1 MTGWRRRFRRS
12 VASSGWDEPG
22 GRRIRKPER
31 AKGAGLGRDAV
42 VAVARRS
49 PRHSSLFWF
58 LFDQHDQLIEA
69 KKHSGLGIPWESM
82 LPVFAA
88 LNLTLWKGKAVTPKG
103 ARQTFLR
110 VQKKKA
116 RLAALQAKAEAERA
130 FQRARDPRRNMPS
143 RFTGS
148 FTAPLSVSSTASGRC
163 TPAAS
168 AAGYGGGGR
177 ERADRHA
184 WRTGPDLGGP
194 EELLPASEF
203 TLIFEGKPLDL
214 RLFDRAQDPLASDLP
229 EFSDEDRIRVMKV
242 HLKMRFESWRKERG
256 HSQSNRVD
264 REWRKRLGK
273 S

>member
-1 MTGWRRRFRRS
+1 MSQAGEGS
-12 VASSGWDEPG
+12 
-22 GRRIRKPER
+22 RKPES
-31 AKGAGLGRDAV
+31 AEGAGFGRDAV

-69 KKHSGLGIPWESM
+69 KKHSALGIPWESI
-82 LPVFAA
+82 LPLLAA
-88 LNLTLWKGKAVTPKG
+88 LNLTLCKGKTVTPKG

-116 RLAALQAKAEAERA
+116 RLAALEAKAEAEHA
-130 FQRARDPRRNMPS
+130 FQRARDPRQNMPS

-148 FTAPLSVSSTASGRC
+148 FPAPLSNRQPPRVDARPLPPP
-163 TPAAS
+163 PAM
-168 AAGYGGGGR
+168 AAEVRSKLTVMPGGPVL
-177 ERADRHA
+177 
-184 WRTGPDLGGP
+184 TGGP

-203 TLIFEGKPLDL
+203 TVMFEGKPLDL
-214 RLFDRAQDPLASDLP
+214 RLFIGPEDPRPWDLP
-229 EFSDEDRIRVMKV
+229 EFSEEDRIRVMKV
-242 HLKMRFESWRKERG
+242 HLKMRFESWRRERG
-256 HSQSNRVD
+256 GSRSNRID

>member
-1 MTGWRRRFRRS
+1 MSQAGEGS
-12 VASSGWDEPG
+12 
-22 GRRIRKPER
+22 RKPES
-31 AKGAGLGRDAV
+31 AKGAGLGREAV
-42 VAVARRS
+42 IAVARRS

-69 KKHSGLGIPWESM
+69 KKESGLGIPWESM
-82 LPVFAA
+82 LPLFAA

-116 RLAALQAKAEAERA
+116 RLAALEAKAEAERA
-130 FQRARDPRRNMPS
+130 FQRARGPRQNMPS

-148 FTAPLSVSSTASGRC
+148 FPAPLSDRQPPRIDARPLSPP
-163 TPAAS
+163 PAM
-168 AAGYGGGGR
+168 AAEAGGGLTVMPG
-177 ERADRHA
+177 
-184 WRTGPDLGGP
+184 GPVLTGGP

-203 TLIFEGKPLDL
+203 TVMFEGKPLDL
-214 RLFDRAQDPLASDLP
+214 RLFIGPEDPRPWDLP
-229 EFSDEDRIRVMKV
+229 EFSDEEKIRVMKV
-242 HLKMRFESWRKERG
+242 HLKLRFESWRRERG
-256 HSQSNRVD
+256 GSRSNRVD

>member
-1 MTGWRRRFRRS
+1 MSHAGEGS
-12 VASSGWDEPG
+12 
-22 GRRIRKPER
+22 RKPES
-31 AKGAGLGRDAV
+31 AKGVGLGRDAV

-82 LPVFAA
+82 LPLFAA
-88 LNLTLWKGKAVTPKG
+88 LNLTLCKGKAVTPKG

-110 VQKKKA
+110 VRKEKA
-116 RLAALQAKAEAERA
+116 RLAALESKAEAERA
-130 FQRARDPRRNMPS
+130 FQRARDPRQNMPS

-148 FTAPLSVSSTASGRC
+148 FTAPLSDRQSPRVDARPLP
-163 TPAAS
+163 TPPAMATEVES
-168 AAGYGGGGR
+168 ELTVMPGGPVL
-177 ERADRHA
+177 
-184 WRTGPDLGGP
+184 TGGP

-203 TLIFEGKPLDL
+203 TVMFEGKPLDL
-214 RLFDRAQDPLASDLP
+214 RLFIGPEDPRPWDLP

-242 HLKMRFESWRKERG
+242 HLKMRFESWRRERG
-256 HSQSNRVD
+256 GSRSNRVD